1 MTLQSSL
8 QSLVYVK
15 SQASVG
21 TGATI
26 TQSDLALRVRSCE
39 FASVEGA
46 ILRDGSQSAT
56 GLPAIAVMGGRH
68 WSITMQVELM
78 RFADYTDE
86 DSNPISALLK
96 ATGALTATSYDP
108 GTGSADAINLRFSA
122 AYNPPTAPVPVTVE
136 KHEIGGNKYRATDC
150 YAVITGIAADG
161 QKEILVDLQLVGLWA
176 TPVVSTFTAA
186 AADYGASQ
194 ALQTPTIF
202 TGASLVSGIRRS
214 DGTTE
219 QTFTGLQNFG
229 VTPAMQ
235 LVARPSVLASAVA
248 GFAPAFLTRTGSSD
262 TVAFS
267 VDLHPEGNTTDDL
280 SVWANWI
287 AQAEGRDL
295 LLISNEGTNGMKLV
309 VAMTEVQYNDPPVS
323 STAMAFRQYDLVAA
337 GKDPA
342 DGSVY
347 GGLDIYFLAGT

>member
-1 MTLQSSL
+1 
-8 QSLVYVK
+8 VK

-26 TQSDLALRVRSCE
+26 VQGGTDLALRVRSCE

-46 ILRDGSQSAT
+46 ITRDGTQSAT

-68 WSITMQVELM
+68 WGITMQVELM
-78 RFADYTDE
+78 RFDGYTDE
-86 DSNPISALLK
+86 DNSPISALLK
-96 ATGALTATSYDP
+96 ATGALVATTFDP
-108 GTGSADAINLRFSA
+108 GTGSASAIQLRFSA
-122 AYNPPTAPVPVTVE
+122 AYNPPTAPVPLTIE

-150 YAVITGIAADG
+150 YAVITGIAAEG
-161 QKEILVDLQLVGLWA
+161 QKEILVDLQLVGLWS

-186 AADYGASQ
+186 AADYGATQS
-194 ALQTPTIF
+194 LQTPTIF
-202 TGASLVSGIRRS
+202 SGASLVSGIRRT

-219 QTFTGLQNFG
+219 QTFTGLQSFG

-235 LVARPSVLASAVA
+235 LVARPSTLSNAVA

-262 TVAFS
+262 TFAFT
-267 VDLHPEGNTTDDL
+267 VDLHPEGDTTDDL

-295 LLISNEGTNGMKLV
+295 TFISNEGSGGMKV
-309 VAMTEVQYNDPPVS
+309 VVTMNEVQYNDPPVS
-323 STAMAFRQYDLVAA
+323 STALAFRQYDLVAA
-337 GKDPA
+337 GKDPV
-342 DGSVY
+342 DGTID
-347 GGLDIYFLAGT
+347 GGLTLYFMAGT

>member
-26 TQSDLALRVRSCE
+26 TQADLALRVRSCD
-39 FASVEGA
+39 FSVVDGT

-56 GLPAIAVMGGRH
+56 GLPALAVMGGRH
-68 WSITMQVELM
+68 WGITMQVELM
-78 RFADYTDE
+78 RFADYTDV
-86 DSNPISALLK
+86 DSSPISALLK
-96 ATGALTATSYDP
+96 ATGALTYTTMDP
-108 GTGSADAINLRFSA
+108 GTGLADAINLRFSA
-122 AYNPPTAPVPVTVE
+122 AYNPPTAPVPLTIE
-136 KHEIGGNKYRATDC
+136 KHEIGGNRYRATDC
-150 YAVITGIAADG
+150 FAVITGIAADG
-161 QKEILVDLQLVGLWA
+161 QKEILVDLQLVGLWS
-176 TPVVSTFTAA
+176 TPVASTFTAA
-186 AADYGASQ
+186 LADYGVTQ

-202 TGASLVSGIRRS
+202 TGAVLVAGIQNNI
-214 DGTTE
+214 GAE

-235 LVARPSVLASAVA
+235 LVARPSVLSNAVA

-267 VDLHPEGNTTDDL
+267 VDLHPEGNTAPDL

-287 AQAEGRDL
+287 AQAEGRSL
-295 LLISNEGTNGMKLV
+295 ALISNEGTGGMKLA
-309 VAMTEVQYNDPPVS
+309 VAMAEVQYNDAPVS
-323 STAMAFRQYDLVAA
+323 STAQAFRQYDLVAA
-337 GKDPA
+337 GKDPRE
-342 DGSVY
+342 GSVY

>member
-26 TQSDLALRVRSCE
+26 TQSDEALRVRSCD
-39 FASVEGA
+39 FSVVDGT

-78 RFADYTDE
+78 RFADYTDV

-96 ATGALTATSYDP
+96 ATGALSAVSYDP

-136 KHEIGGNKYRATDC
+136 KHEIGGNRYRATDC
-150 YAVITGIAADG
+150 FAVITGIAADG
-161 QKEILVDLQLVGLWA
+161 QKEILVDLQLVGLWS
-176 TPVVSTFTAA
+176 TPVASTFTAG

-202 TGASLVSGIRRS
+202 TGASLVSGIQNNI
-214 DGTTE
+214 GTE

-267 VDLHPEGNTTDDL
+267 VDLHPEGNTAPDL

-295 LLISNEGTNGMKLV
+295 LLISNEGTGGMKLV

>member
-1 MTLQSSL
+1 
-8 QSLVYVK
+8 
-15 SQASVG
+15 
-21 TGATI
+21 
-26 TQSDLALRVRSCE
+26 
-39 FASVEGA
+39 
-46 ILRDGSQSAT
+46 
-56 GLPAIAVMGGRH
+56 MGGRH

-96 ATGALTATSYDP
+96 ATGALVATTYDP
-108 GTGSADAINLRFSA
+108 GTGSADAIQLRFSA

-150 YAVITGIAADG
+150 YATITGIAADG

-202 TGASLVSGIRRS
+202 TGASLISGIRES
-214 DGTTE
+214 GGLAE

-235 LVARPSVLASAVA
+235 LVARPSTLSNAVA

-262 TVAFS
+262 TFAFT
-267 VDLHPEGNTTDDL
+267 VDMHPEGDNPTDL

-295 LLISNEGTNGMKLV
+295 GFISNEGTGGMKV
-309 VAMTEVQYNDPPVS
+309 VVTMSEVQYNDPPVS

-337 GKDPA
+337 GKDPVN
-342 DGSVY
+342 GSID
-347 GGLDIYFLAGT
+347 GGLTLYFMAGT

>member
-1 MTLQSSL
+1 
-8 QSLVYVK
+8 
-15 SQASVG
+15 
-21 TGATI
+21 
-26 TQSDLALRVRSCE
+26 
-39 FASVEGA
+39 
-46 ILRDGSQSAT
+46 
-56 GLPAIAVMGGRH
+56 
-68 WSITMQVELM
+68 M
-78 RFADYTDE
+78 RFADYTDV
-86 DSNPISALLK
+86 DSSPISALLK
-96 ATGALTATSYDP
+96 ATGALTYTTIDP
-108 GTGSADAINLRFSA
+108 GTGVADAINLRFSA
-122 AYNPPTAPVPVTVE
+122 AYNPPTAPVPLTIE

-150 YAVITGIAADG
+150 FAVITGIAADG
-161 QKEILVDLQLVGLWA
+161 QKEILVDLQLVGLWS
-176 TPVVSTFTAA
+176 TPVASTFTAG
-186 AADYGASQ
+186 AADYGVTQ

-202 TGASLVSGIRRS
+202 TGATLVAGILNNI
-214 DGTTE
+214 GAE

-267 VDLHPEGNTTDDL
+267 VDLHPEGNTAPDL

-287 AQAEGRDL
+287 AQAEGRNL
-295 LLISNEGTNGMKLV
+295 ALISNEGTGGMKLV

>member
-15 SQASVG
+15 SQAAVG

-26 TQSDLALRVRSCE
+26 TQADQALRVRSCE

-86 DSNPISALLK
+86 DSSPISALLK
-96 ATGALTATSYDP
+96 ATGALTYTTIDP
-108 GTGSADAINLRFSA
+108 GTGVADAINLRFSA
-122 AYNPPTAPVPVTVE
+122 AYNPPTSPVPLTIE
-136 KHEIGGNKYRATDC
+136 KHEIGGNRYRATDC
-150 YAVITGIAADG
+150 FAVITGIAADG
-161 QKEILVDLQLVGLWA
+161 QKEILVDLQLVGLWS
-176 TPVVSTFTAA
+176 TPVASTFTAG
-186 AADYGASQ
+186 AADYGVTQ

-202 TGASLVSGIRRS
+202 TGATLVAGILNNI
-214 DGTTE
+214 GAE

-295 LLISNEGTNGMKLV
+295 LLISNEGTGGMKLV

>member
-1 MTLQSSL
+1 
-8 QSLVYVK
+8 
-15 SQASVG
+15 
-21 TGATI
+21 
-26 TQSDLALRVRSCE
+26 
-39 FASVEGA
+39 
-46 ILRDGSQSAT
+46 
-56 GLPAIAVMGGRH
+56 
-68 WSITMQVELM
+68 
-78 RFADYTDE
+78 
-86 DSNPISALLK
+86 LLK
-96 ATGALTATSYDP
+96 ATGALTATTYDP
-108 GTGSADAINLRFSA
+108 GTGSAAAINLRFSA
-122 AYNPPTAPVPVTVE
+122 AYNPPTAPVPLTIE
-136 KHEIGGNKYRATDC
+136 KHEIGGNRYRATDC
-150 YAVITGIAADG
+150 FAVITGIAADG
-161 QKEILVDLQLVGLWA
+161 QKEILVDLQLVGLWS
-176 TPVVSTFTAA
+176 TPVASTFTAA

-202 TGASLVSGIRRS
+202 TGASLVSGIQNNI
-214 DGTTE
+214 GTE

-267 VDLHPEGNTTDDL
+267 VDLHPEGNTAPDL

-295 LLISNEGTNGMKLV
+295 LLISNEGTGGMKLV

>member
-15 SQASVG
+15 QQAAVG

-26 TQSDLALRVRSCE
+26 TQADLALRVRSCE
-39 FASVEGA
+39 FAAQEGT

-56 GLPAIAVMGGRH
+56 GLPALAVMGGRN
-68 WSITMQVELM
+68 WMVTMQVELM
-78 RFADYTDE
+78 RFADYTDV
-86 DSNPISALLK
+86 DSNPLSALL
-96 ATGALTATSYDP
+96 AGTGALTATTYNP
-108 GTGSADAINLRFSA
+108 GGGSANAINLRFSA
-122 AYNPPTAPVPVTVE
+122 AYNPPTAPVPFTIE
-136 KHEIGGNKYRATDC
+136 KHEIGGNRSRATDC

-161 QKEILVDLQLVGLWA
+161 QKEFLVDIQVMGLWS
-176 TPVVSTFTAA
+176 TPVASTFTAA

-214 DGTTE
+214 NGVTE
-219 QTFTGLQNFG
+219 QTFTGLQSVG
-229 VTPAMQ
+229 ITPAMQ
-235 LVARPSVLASAVA
+235 LVARPSVLSSAVA

-267 VDLHPEGNTTDDL
+267 VDLHPEGDTTDDI
-280 SVWANWI
+280 SAWANWI

-295 LLISNEGTNGMKLV
+295 RLISNEGSGGMKVV
-309 VAMTEVQYNDPPVS
+309 VAMVEVQYNDAPVS
-323 STAMAFRQYDLVAA
+323 STAQAFRQYDLVAA
-337 GKDPA
+337 GKDPNTGA
-342 DGSVY
+342 TY